1 MSCRNM
7 PSFIFIS
14 MILSVALLTGCSGG
28 ESEEE
33 KEPQVLATVGDSVIT
48 YDLVQEIYTRN
59 SRNVGLSPQEEFDKK
74 KFILTNI
81 VEAQLIS
88 MGVVDEGF
96 DPGDEFMSGI
106 ENERQKLITGL
117 FVDDR
122 VAARSEPTQEELDD
136 FFSRSDDEVKV
147 ALLKLDLPY
156 YLAEQIYE
164 KLKSGGDFAKMAV
177 NYSVD
182 IFTKNNGGESYFKP
196 ISFYDDVQREA
207 IENLETGEI
216 SKPVFTRDHFWIF
229 KLLGRR
235 TEEKSPDVN
244 DFRGKIPRMAM
255 AMKSHKLMDSLENAI
270 YAEYEVRIDT
280 AGVEFFEERIREK
293 GFPRELPADFDGY
306 FTPEEEQMRIAA
318 YSGGEFR
325 IGDFAEGFKHIGPAL
340 YPTVGYMDSYRRF
353 IWNCMKERLL
363 ALEAEKQ
370 GYADDPRVR
379 MHQKLQY
386 MRTLTDHA
394 LRSLVFKDI
403 KVTDQEIAD
412 EYKNNPDTYRNQPF
426 NKVAKK
432 IEYKLL
438 DKKRFAAKDSLVF
451 DLMHKYQLHVDIEK
465 LKSIVGV
472 S

>member
-1 MSCRNM
+1 MSYRNI
-7 PSFIFIS
+7 SILIFIP
-14 MILSVALLTGCSGG
+14 IALSIALLTGCSNK
-28 ESEEE
+28 EE

-48 YDLVQEIYTRN
+48 YDLVEEIYTRN
-59 SRNVGLSPQEEFDKK
+59 SRNVGLSPQEEFEKK

-96 DPGDEFMSGI
+96 DPGEEFMSGM
-106 ENERQKLITGL
+106 ETERQKLTTGL
-117 FVDDR
+117 FIDDR

-156 YLAEQIYE
+156 YLVEQIYE
-164 KLKSGGDFAKMAV
+164 KLKSGEDFAKTAV

-182 IFTKNNGGESYFKP
+182 IFTKNKGGESYFKP
-196 ISFYDDVQREA
+196 ITFYDEVQRRT

-216 SKPVFTRDHFWIF
+216 SKPVFSHDHYWIF
-229 KLLGRR
+229 KLLGRQ
-235 TEEKSPDVN
+235 TEEKSPYGN

-255 AMKSHKLMDSLENAI
+255 TIKSHELMDSLENEI
-270 YAEYEVRIDT
+270 YRKYDIRLDT
-280 AGVEFFEERIREK
+280 AGVAYFEKRVTEK
-293 GFPRELPADFDGY
+293 GFPLELPADFDGY
-306 FTPEEEQMRIAA
+306 FTPEEKEMRIAV
-318 YSGGEFR
+318 YSEGEFR
-325 IGDFAEGFKHIGPAL
+325 ISDFTEGFKHIGPAL
-340 YPTVGYMDSYRRF
+340 YPTIGDMDSYGRF
-353 IWNCMKERLL
+353 IRKCMKDRLF

-370 GYADDPRVR
+370 GYADDPRVK
-379 MHQKLQY
+379 MHWKLQY
-386 MRTLTDHA
+386 MRALTDHA

-403 KVTDQEIAD
+403 EVTDQEIAD
-412 EYKNNPDTYRNQPF
+412 EYKNNPDAYRNQPF
-426 NKVAKK
+426 HKVAKN

-438 DKKRFAAKDSLVF
+438 DQKRFAAKDSLVF
-451 DLMHKYQLHVDIEK
+451 DLMHKYPINVNIEK